1 MINKSLNIYGDGS
14 QTRSFCYIDDMI
26 EGLYK
31 VMQSNY
37 HFPINLGNPNE
48 EITIYDLAIKIKK
61 LLKSNVNV
69 NFLYD
74 KKDEIKRRKPYI
86 SKSKELLN
94 WYPKYSLE
102 EGLEKTI
109 KFFKERLK

>member
-1 MINKSLNIYGDGS
+1 LSTACKHSFKKDGKYS
-14 QTRSFCYIDDMI
+14 SSSSKI
-26 EGLYK
+26 
-31 VMQSNY
+31 
-37 HFPINLGNPNE
+37 

-69 NFLYD
+69 IFLYD
-74 KKDEIKRRKPYI
+74 KKDEIKRRKPDI
-86 SKSKELLN
+86 SKAKELLN